1 MVRSAGAREVHVR
14 ISCPPT
20 ISPCYYGVDTPS
32 LRELIAANNS
42 IKEIEAFVE
51 ADSLAF
57 LALDSLS
64 DAVHDTNGKYCY
76 ACYTGR
82 YPTLIQI
89 DEGTLE
95 RALR

>member
-1 MVRSAGAREVHVR
+1 
-14 ISCPPT
+14 
-20 ISPCYYGVDTPS
+20 
-32 LRELIAANNS
+32 LIAANNS